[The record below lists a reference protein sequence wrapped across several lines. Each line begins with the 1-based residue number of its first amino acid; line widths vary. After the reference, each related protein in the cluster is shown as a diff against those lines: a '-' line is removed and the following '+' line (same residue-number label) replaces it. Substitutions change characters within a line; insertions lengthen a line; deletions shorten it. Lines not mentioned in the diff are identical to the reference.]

1 MNIISD
7 NEHFKVLTK
16 KTSNPYNSITYL
28 ATKARQLAK
37 EYDEHILHSEALT
50 HVINGTKPE
59 LNEAC
64 KYNEI
69 TDVLADVLEL
79 IDDEDILNSVYES
92 VQESLN
98 SNSLIYIYE
107 VPENDIREPRIR
119 ILVNIVLDKYY
130 NR

>member
-7 NEHFKVLTK
+7 NEHFKALTK
-16 KTSNPYNSITYL
+16 KTGNPYTSISYL

-50 HVINGTKPE
+50 HVIDGTEPE
-59 LNEAC
+59 LGQAC

-69 TDVLADVLEL
+69 SDILADVLEL
-79 IDDEDILNSVYES
+79 VDDESILNSVYES

-107 VPENDIREPRIR
+107 VPENDMRESRIR
-119 ILVNIVLDKYY
+119 ILINIVLDKYH
-130 NR
+130 NK